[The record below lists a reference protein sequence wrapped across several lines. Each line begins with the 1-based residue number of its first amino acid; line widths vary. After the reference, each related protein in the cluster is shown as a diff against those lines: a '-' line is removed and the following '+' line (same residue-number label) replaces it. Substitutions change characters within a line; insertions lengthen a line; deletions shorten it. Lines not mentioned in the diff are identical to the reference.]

1 MLLVRTPGQRQPINH
16 FRGKIK
22 SGTEELFVVILH
34 PNPDTNT
41 QIMKFNPIIIFIL
54 ALSLYSLPS
63 FGQSEKEPE
72 GLGLPGDNLDLYAVL
87 DIFQKSKTIEDFEKT
102 LNDEKTAVNNLD
114 LNLDNKVDFIKV
126 VTEQEGDDFSF
137 ILQVPISEKETQD
150 VAVILVSKDE
160 KEKITMQIVGD
171 KELYGENYIIEP
183 QATTSPASTV
193 NPGYTGDDPVTE
205 STPATTKIVYVESA
219 PIVKYVYSPVYVPYY
234 PPYYY
239 GYYPPYYNPFIV
251 PIAFGVY
258 WGNHYHYHGYGYG
271 YGHTTVIINHNHYHN
286 YNNHR
291 NYSNTVYNNR
301 TNGSYNKNVGKPRPS
316 TGTSPSTRP
325 STGTSGTPRPS
336 PGTSTRPSTGTTPST
351 RPSTGTKPTTKP
363 STGTTPSTRPS
374 PTTKPSPT
382 TRPSTTPSTRPSTT
396 PSTRPATSPSTRPS
410 TSPSTRPSSPSSMG
424 PSRTMH
430 SSGGYSGA
438 SRSSSSAPR
447 TGGYSGGGGRRR

>member
-1 MLLVRTPGQRQPINH
+1 MDCCYVVIGSNKYKEYFVVEDWGTAACHIRHNILNNPRCWRGHQGNDPMLLVGTPGQRHKPINPSTYKPINPSTYQPINLSTYKPINPSTYQPINH
-16 FRGKIK
+16 LHGKIK

-34 PNPDTNT
+34 PNPDTIT

-325 STGTSGTPRPS
+325 STCLLYTSHMDFF
-336 PGTSTRPSTGTTPST
+336 
-351 RPSTGTKPTTKP
+351 KK
-363 STGTTPSTRPS
+363 
-374 PTTKPSPT
+374 
-382 TRPSTTPSTRPSTT
+382 
-396 PSTRPATSPSTRPS
+396 
-410 TSPSTRPSSPSSMG
+410 
-424 PSRTMH
+424 
-430 SSGGYSGA
+430 
-438 SRSSSSAPR
+438 
-447 TGGYSGGGGRRR
+447 